1 MVSSC
6 TTEDAPTFGSR
17 IANGLDSH
25 SRRGLLSH
33 LMNWSAEI
41 RFADVRSEAGI
52 SCKLEHP
59 ECAFVFGCSRVISST
74 GAILPYPKQERVEH
88 EHYLQLFGRSASITI
103 PSP

>member
-1 MVSSC
+1 
-6 TTEDAPTFGSR
+6 
-17 IANGLDSH
+17 
-25 SRRGLLSH
+25 
-33 LMNWSAEI
+33 MNWSAEI

-74 GAILPYPKQERVEH
+74 GAILPYPKQERLEP
-88 EHYLQLFGRSASITI
+88 EYYLALLGRSAPIII